1 MSNFEVCLNAV
12 FPLIAMMLV
21 GFVVRLTGLVNGKD
35 VEKMNKVVFRVFLPV
50 LVFKQVY
57 NSDLANAIRPR
68 LLLYAVL
75 GVLAAFGLACITAK
89 LLIRNRSQRS
99 AVIQGIYRSN
109 FAIIG
114 IPIAQSLLNGADTGA
129 VSVLLAVVVPMYN
142 VLAVIILE
150 TYSDKHD
157 SVGHVLL
164 DVAKNPLILG
174 SLCGIIFLIFGWKL
188 PPLIE
193 SVVNSM
199 SGVGSPMMLFLLGA
213 FFEFRRLREHLY
225 PLTVACV
232 GRLVVMPAI
241 FLLLGALL
249 GFRGVEF
256 AALIGIFASS
266 NAVAAFT
273 MTQQMGGDAGLAGD
287 IVVVTSTL
295 CPFTIFGWSFLFK
308 SLGMF

>member
-1 MSNFEVCLNAV
+1 MSNFEVCFGAV
-12 FPLIAMMLV
+12 FPLLAIMAV
-21 GFVVRLTGLVNGKD
+21 GFATRKTGLVGARD
-35 VEKMNKVVFRVFLPV
+35 VEKMNAVMFRVFLPV
-50 LVFKQVY
+50 LLFEQIY
-57 NSDLANAIRPR
+57 SSDLSSAVRPKV
-68 LLLYAVL
+68 LVYAL
-75 GVLAAFGLACITAK
+75 GGVLAAFALSILLARLCIK
-89 LLIRNRSQRS
+89 NRTQRS
-99 AVIQGIYRSN
+99 VVIQGMYRSN
-109 FAIIG
+109 FVIIG
-114 IPIAQSLLNGADTGA
+114 IPIAESLLNGADIGA

-213 FFEFRRLREHLY
+213 FLEFGRMRQHIF
-225 PLTVACV
+225 PLTLAVV
-232 GRLVVMPAI
+232 GRLILVPGI
-241 FLLLGALL
+241 FLTIGALL

-256 AALIGIFASS
+256 AGLIGVFASS
-266 NAVAAFT
+266 TAVASFT
-273 MTQQMGGDAGLAGD
+273 MAQQMGGDAGLAGD
-287 IVVVTSTL
+287 IVVVTSAL

>member
-57 NSDLANAIRPR
+57 NSNLANAIRPR

-109 FAIIG
+109 FVIIG

-150 TYSDKHD
+150 SYSDKHD

-213 FFEFRRLREHLY
+213 FFEFGRLKEHLY

-241 FLLLGALL
+241 FLSLGALL

-273 MTQQMGGDAGLAGD
+273 MAQQMGGDAGLAGD

-308 SLGMF
+308 SRGMF

>member
-129 VSVLLAVVVPMYN
+129 VSVLLAV
-142 VLAVIILE
+142 IILE

-213 FFEFRRLREHLY
+213 FFEFGRLKEHLY

-241 FLLLGALL
+241 FLSLGALL

>member
-75 GVLAAFGLACITAK
+75 GVLAAITAK

-99 AVIQGIYRSN
+99 AVIQRIYRSN

-213 FFEFRRLREHLY
+213 FFEFRRLKEHLY